1 MNNRTTS
8 KGISYGVGAL
18 VTTLISVGVV
28 IILYGTGFLVFNL
41 LSLMACILAPLGTY
55 TIVYALIKRKDI
67 LYYISWGLIILTI
80 GLASVSY
87 NVMNPL
93 VIFGVLLI
101 GLAIIGL
108 AAYWR
113 RREVGES
120 S

>member
-1 MNNRTTS
+1 M
-8 KGISYGVGAL
+8 
-18 VTTLISVGVV
+18 
-28 IILYGTGFLVFNL
+28 
-41 LSLMACILAPLGTY
+41 
-55 TIVYALIKRKDI
+55 
-67 LYYISWGLIILTI
+67 IILTI

-93 VIFGVLLI
+93 VMFGVLLI

-113 RREVGES
+113 RRKVGES